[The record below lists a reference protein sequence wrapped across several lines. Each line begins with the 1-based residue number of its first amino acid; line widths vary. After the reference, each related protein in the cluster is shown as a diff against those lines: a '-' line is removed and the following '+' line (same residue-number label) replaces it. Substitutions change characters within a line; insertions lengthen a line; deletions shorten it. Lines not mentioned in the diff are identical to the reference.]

1 MCSSDLFMFQNFT
14 IKQKIVIPLSLII
27 GLFTV
32 SSVLNVMTTSKQS
45 ELSDTLNEQIVPNL
59 FTIEDAYRDL
69 YQATSAV
76 QGIALAETQADID
89 HHIHEYKDNAYKALP
104 RMEKVIELSRAGVM
118 PASHGADVQKL
129 VSLGQKWLQSYE
141 VMLSKPQSQWL
152 SYYNEHKNTFE
163 EQFVDVRAQLNVVKS
178 AIEDKQGE
186 LKSDISAAT
195 ARAESILEMGIIVVI
210 LAALGMVFLLLR
222 TVLKPLNDIKDAMAQ
237 IASGDGDLS
246 QRIQINTQ
254 DEIGQLAKAFNEFV
268 SKIQATVSQVID
280 SSNTLRQEMANL
292 SSLTETIADSTVSQQ
307 RDSEAVAAAVHEMQ
321 VTSRNV
327 SESANE
333 AAVASQTANDE
344 LSNTNV
350 ILEQTVGS
358 IRDLAGEIESA
369 SHVINTLDND
379 VSDIASVLDVI
390 RGIAEQTNLLA
401 LNAAIE
407 AARAGEQGRGFAVV
421 ADEVRSL
428 ASRTQQSTGEIQAM
442 IEKLQSGAGQA
453 VEVMRGSQNSSEET
467 IQSAGRASE
476 SLAEILNAISRM
488 NEMNTH
494 IATAASQQSTVSDE
508 VNTNVQGI
516 ADSST
521 SIVDIVTQAQ
531 QSLAMLSQQTK
542 RLDQQVSQFRV

>member
-1 MCSSDLFMFQNFT
+1 MFQNFT

-246 QRIQINTQ
+246 QRIQTNTQ

-292 SSLTETIADSTVSQQ
+292 SSLTATIADSTVSQQ

-369 SHVINTLDND
+369 SYVINTLDND

-531 QSLAMLSQQTK
+531 QSLAMLSQQTQ

>member
-1 MCSSDLFMFQNFT
+1 MFQNFT

-129 VSLGQKWLQSYE
+129 VTLGQKWLQSYE

-163 EQFVDVRAQLNVVKS
+163 EQFIDVRAQLNVVKS

-268 SKIQATVSQVID
+268 SKIQATVLQVID

-292 SSLTETIADSTVSQQ
+292 SSLTATIADSTVSQQ

-531 QSLAMLSQQTK
+531 QSLAMLSQQTQ

>member
-1 MCSSDLFMFQNFT
+1 

-292 SSLTETIADSTVSQQ
+292 SSLTATIADSTVSQQ

-531 QSLAMLSQQTK
+531 QSLAMLSQQTQ

>member
-1 MCSSDLFMFQNFT
+1 MFQNFT

-129 VSLGQKWLQSYE
+129 VTLGQKWLQSYE

-292 SSLTETIADSTVSQQ
+292 SSLTATIADSTVSQQ

-344 LSNTNV
+344 LSNTNM

-531 QSLAMLSQQTK
+531 QSLAMLSQQTQ

>member
-1 MCSSDLFMFQNFT
+1 MFQNFT

-69 YQATSAV
+69 YQSTSAV

-292 SSLTETIADSTVSQQ
+292 SSLTATIADSTVSQQ

-531 QSLAMLSQQTK
+531 QSLAMLSQQTQ

>member
-1 MCSSDLFMFQNFT
+1 MFQNFT

-195 ARAESILEMGIIVVI
+195 VRAESILEMGIIVVI

-531 QSLAMLSQQTK
+531 QSLAMLSQQTQ

>member
-1 MCSSDLFMFQNFT
+1 
-14 IKQKIVIPLSLII
+14 KQKIVIPLSLII

-129 VSLGQKWLQSYE
+129 VTLGQKWLQSYE

-531 QSLAMLSQQTK
+531 QSLAMLSQQTQ

>member
-1 MCSSDLFMFQNFT
+1 M
-14 IKQKIVIPLSLII
+14 KQKIVIPLSLII

-129 VSLGQKWLQSYE
+129 VTLGQKWLQSYE

-531 QSLAMLSQQTK
+531 QSLAMLSQQTQ

>member
-1 MCSSDLFMFQNFT
+1 MFQNFT

-129 VSLGQKWLQSYE
+129 VTLGQKWLQSYE

-531 QSLAMLSQQTK
+531 QSLAMLSQQTQI
-542 RLDQQVSQFRV
+542 LDQQVSQFRV

>member
-1 MCSSDLFMFQNFT
+1 MFQNFT

-129 VSLGQKWLQSYE
+129 VTLGQKWLQSYE

-494 IATAASQQSTVSDE
+494 IATAATQQSTVSDE

-531 QSLAMLSQQTK
+531 QSLAMLSQQTQ

>member
-1 MCSSDLFMFQNFT
+1 MFQNFT

-129 VSLGQKWLQSYE
+129 VTLGQKWLQSYE

-254 DEIGQLAKAFNEFV
+254 DEIGQLAKVFNEFV

-292 SSLTETIADSTVSQQ
+292 SSLTATIADSTVSQQ

-531 QSLAMLSQQTK
+531 QSLAMLSQQTQ

>member
-1 MCSSDLFMFQNFT
+1 MFQNFT

-531 QSLAMLSQQTK
+531 QSLAMLSQQTQ
-542 RLDQQVSQFRV
+542 RLDLQVSQFRV

>member
-1 MCSSDLFMFQNFT
+1 MFQNFT

-292 SSLTETIADSTVSQQ
+292 SSLTATIADSTVSQQ

-531 QSLAMLSQQTK
+531 QSLAMLSQQTQ

>member
-1 MCSSDLFMFQNFT
+1 MFQNFT

-129 VSLGQKWLQSYE
+129 VALGQKWLQSYE

-531 QSLAMLSQQTK
+531 QSLAMLSQQTQ

>member
-1 MCSSDLFMFQNFT
+1 MFQNFT

-129 VSLGQKWLQSYE
+129 VTLGQKWLQSYE

-254 DEIGQLAKAFNEFV
+254 DEIGLLAKAFNEFV

-531 QSLAMLSQQTK
+531 QSLAMLSQQTQ

>member
-1 MCSSDLFMFQNFT
+1 MFQNFT

-129 VSLGQKWLQSYE
+129 VTLGQKWLQSYE

-292 SSLTETIADSTVSQQ
+292 SSLTATIADSTVSQQ

-321 VTSRNV
+321 VSSRNV

-531 QSLAMLSQQTK
+531 QSLAMLSQQTQ
-542 RLDQQVSQFRV
+542 RLDLQVSQFRV

>member
-1 MCSSDLFMFQNFT
+1 MFQNFT

-129 VSLGQKWLQSYE
+129 VTLGQKWLQSYE

-280 SSNTLRQEMANL
+280 SSNMLRQEMANL
-292 SSLTETIADSTVSQQ
+292 SSLTATIADSTVSQQ

-531 QSLAMLSQQTK
+531 QSLAMLSQQTQ

>member
-1 MCSSDLFMFQNFT
+1 MFQNFT

-129 VSLGQKWLQSYE
+129 VTLGQKWLQSYE

-237 IASGDGDLS
+237 IASGDGELS

-531 QSLAMLSQQTK
+531 QSLAMLSQQTQ

>member
-1 MCSSDLFMFQNFT
+1 MFQNFT

-129 VSLGQKWLQSYE
+129 VTLGQKWLQSYE

-254 DEIGQLAKAFNEFV
+254 DEIGQLANAFNEFV

-531 QSLAMLSQQTK
+531 QSLAMLSQQTQ

>member
-1 MCSSDLFMFQNFT
+1 MFQNFT

-129 VSLGQKWLQSYE
+129 VTLGQKWLQSYE

-292 SSLTETIADSTVSQQ
+292 SSLTATIADSTVSQQ

-344 LSNTNV
+344 LCNTNV

-531 QSLAMLSQQTK
+531 QSLAMLSQQTQ

>member
-1 MCSSDLFMFQNFT
+1 MFQNFT

-129 VSLGQKWLQSYE
+129 VTLGQKWLQSYE

-292 SSLTETIADSTVSQQ
+292 SSLTATIADSTVSQQ

-531 QSLAMLSQQTK
+531 QSLAMLSQQTQ
-542 RLDQQVSQFRV
+542 RLDQQVSQFRI

>member
-1 MCSSDLFMFQNFT
+1 MFQNFT

-129 VSLGQKWLQSYE
+129 VTLGQKWLQSYE

-254 DEIGQLAKAFNEFV
+254 DEISQLAKAFNEFV

-292 SSLTETIADSTVSQQ
+292 SSLTATIADSTVSQQ

-390 RGIAEQTNLLA
+390 RCIAEQTNLLA

-531 QSLAMLSQQTK
+531 QSLAMLSQQTQ

>member
-1 MCSSDLFMFQNFT
+1 MFQNFT

-45 ELSDTLNEQIVPNL
+45 ELSDTLNEQIVPKL

-292 SSLTETIADSTVSQQ
+292 SSLTATIADSTVSQQ

-531 QSLAMLSQQTK
+531 QSLAMLSQQTQ

>member
-1 MCSSDLFMFQNFT
+1 MFQNFT

-292 SSLTETIADSTVSQQ
+292 SSLTATIADSTVSQQ

-531 QSLAMLSQQTK
+531 QSLAMLSQQTQ
-542 RLDQQVSQFRV
+542 RLDQQVSQFRI

>member
-1 MCSSDLFMFQNFT
+1 MFQNFT

-129 VSLGQKWLQSYE
+129 VTLGQKWLQSYE

-280 SSNTLRQEMANL
+280 SSNTLRQEMANI
-292 SSLTETIADSTVSQQ
+292 SSLTATIADSTVSQQ

-531 QSLAMLSQQTK
+531 QSLAMLSQQTQ

>member
-1 MCSSDLFMFQNFT
+1 MFQNFT

-118 PASHGADVQKL
+118 SASHGADVQKL

-531 QSLAMLSQQTK
+531 QSLAMLSLQTQ

>member
-1 MCSSDLFMFQNFT
+1 MFQNFT

-129 VSLGQKWLQSYE
+129 VTLGQKWLQSYE

-292 SSLTETIADSTVSQQ
+292 SSLTATIADSTVSQQ

-321 VTSRNV
+321 ATSRNV

-531 QSLAMLSQQTK
+531 QSLAMLSQQTQ

>member
-1 MCSSDLFMFQNFT
+1 MFQNFT

-186 LKSDISAAT
+186 LKADISAAT

-531 QSLAMLSQQTK
+531 QSLAMLSQQTQ
-542 RLDQQVSQFRV
+542 RLDLQVSQFRV